1 MNELENA
8 QVQLIDA
15 KNAALTASRKVK
27 FFANM
32 SHEIRTPMNAILGF
46 SDLLKKR
53 VTDTKE
59 KKFINSIEASGRSLL
74 RLINDILDLSKVE
87 AGKID
92 VEYSQVNALSLF
104 KELKTVFSTK
114 ISRKGLEFIIDIDP
128 ELPSGLMLDETRI
141 RQILFNL
148 IGNAIK
154 FTSEGHIKVAV
165 KTRCKN
171 NDSDLIDLIIEVEDS
186 GIGIPDDQKKRSF
199 GAFEQ
204 QSGQSNTKY
213 GGTGLGL
220 AISRKLIQ
228 LMRGSISIKGNEF
241 GGATFIIDLP
251 AVEVTTLN
259 ENSEI
264 EISQSAKINFEPAT
278 VLVVDDISLNRELIM
293 NYFTPH
299 VFEILEAE
307 NGQEAIDV
315 AAQHNPDIILMD
327 MKMPVMNGYEAAQKL
342 KSNPKLQG
350 IPIIAITASAMKQSE
365 EEILNNCNSYI
376 IKPVEENSL
385 LREMSK
391 YLKHQKTDSN
401 AAEVKTEATESIHL
415 PEEIISRLQPHINVL
430 KDGLNTDSVS
440 EIIKILDEYTHMP
453 KLKEIASQLQDYLNH
468 FDLDEIKQTSP
479 HSLFLITLVAKVYFC
494 LKRAIPLCEYFQWI
508 SEPSASKQM

>member
-1 MNELENA
+1 MVKAYLNKQKANNELRERETALSSAMKELEVA

-15 KNAALTASRKVK
+15 KNAALTASKTK
-27 FFANM
+27 SEFLANM

-53 VTDTKE
+53 VTDSKE

-92 VEYSQVNALSLF
+92 VEYSNVNALTLF

-114 ISRKGLEFIIDIDP
+114 ISRKGLDFIIDIASN
-128 ELPSGLMLDETRI
+128 LPTGLVLDETRI

-154 FTSEGHIKVAV
+154 FTSEGHIQVSV
-165 KTRCKN
+165 KAHTKN
-171 NDSDLIDLIIEVEDS
+171 GDSALVDLIIEVEDS
-186 GIGIPDDQKKRSF
+186 GIGIPDNQKEKIF

-220 AISRKLIQ
+220 AISRKLIE
-228 LMRGSISIKGNEF
+228 LMKGTISITDNKY
-241 GGATFIIDLP
+241 GGATFIINLP
-251 AVEVTTLN
+251 EVEVTSL
-259 ENSEI
+259 SETA
-264 EISQSAKINFEPAT
+264 EIGMANNFKADFAAAT
-278 VLVVDDISLNRELIM
+278 VLIVDDISLNRELII
-293 NYFTPH
+293 NYFSPYP
-299 VFEILEAE
+299 FNILEAQ
-307 NGQEAIDV
+307 NGQEAIDM

-327 MKMPVMNGYEAAQKL
+327 MKMPVMNGYEAARSL
-342 KSNPKLQG
+342 KSNPKLKS
-350 IPIIAITASAMKQSE
+350 IPLIAITASAMKQSE
-365 EEILNNCNSYI
+365 EEILHHCDAYI
-376 IKPVEENSL
+376 RKPVEETVL
-385 LREMSK
+385 LRNMSQF
-391 YLKHQKTDSN
+391 LQHTVLDED
-401 AAEVKTEATESIHL
+401 EVEATPKPDDSIHL
-415 PEEIISRLQPHINVL
+415 SEEIIVRLQPHIDVL

-468 FDLDEIKQTSP
+468 FDLDEINK
-479 HSLFLITLVAKVYFC
+479 LLRKVSY
-494 LKRAIPLCEYFQWI
+494 
-508 SEPSASKQM
+508 